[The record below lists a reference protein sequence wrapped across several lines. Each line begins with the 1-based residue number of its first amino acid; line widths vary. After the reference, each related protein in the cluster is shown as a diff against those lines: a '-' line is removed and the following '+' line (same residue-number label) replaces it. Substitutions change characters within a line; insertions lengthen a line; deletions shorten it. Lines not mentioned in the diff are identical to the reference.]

1 MTRGVV
7 SLRPRSATVA
17 GLSRSTPAAC
27 RRQRRGPMTE
37 AKRESSLL
45 FSLRELE
52 DIERQRVDAERAA
65 EEGRRRAAERARAE
79 RATAARREEARRL
92 EEAEAR
98 RKETEREQR
107 EEAARRA
114 ALERATVERV
124 RAEVQARAEAE
135 LAGARRNHELAL
147 VGHRASILRARYRW
161 LAVASML
168 ATALVGAFA
177 ATLSAELRSTE
188 RLAVERAA
196 AFARE
201 RDARV
206 RAASDLVAMNVR
218 VRELETKLSALRASG
233 ETPRPASTAPSPSTG
248 THPKPKISKPPR
260 TGQVCKGD
268 GDPLNG
274 CL

>member
-1 MTRGVV
+1 VHRV
-7 SLRPRSATVA
+7 SIAFD
-17 GLSRSTPAAC
+17 PAALA
-27 RRQRRGPMTE
+27 GGSIDTPMAE

-65 EEGRRRAAERARAE
+65 EESRRRAAEQARV
-79 RATAARREEARRL
+79 RRVEEARRD
-92 EEAEAR
+92 EARRMEAAEAR
-98 RKETEREQR
+98 RKEAEREER
-107 EEAARRA
+107 EAAARQA

-124 RAEVQARAEAE
+124 RAEVNARAEAE
-135 LAGARRNHELAL
+135 LAEARRNHELAL
-147 VGHRASILRARYRW
+147 VRHRATILRARYRW
-161 LAVASML
+161 LAVASLL

-177 ATLSAELRSTE
+177 ATLTSELRSTE

-206 RAASDLVAMNVR
+206 RAASELVAMNVR
-218 VRELETKLSALRASG
+218 MRELETKLSALRASG
-233 ETPRPASTAPSPSTG
+233 ETPPPASTPPNPSTG
-248 THPKPKISKPPR
+248 QHPKAPRVSKPPR
-260 TGQVCKGD
+260 TGQACKGD

-274 CL
+274 CLN

>member
-1 MTRGVV
+1 M
-7 SLRPRSATVA
+7 A
-17 GLSRSTPAAC
+17 
-27 RRQRRGPMTE
+27 E
-37 AKRESSLL
+37 AKRDSSLL

-79 RATAARREEARRL
+79 RAEASRREEARRI
-92 EEAEAR
+92 EAAEAR
-98 RKETEREQR
+98 RKEAEREQR
-107 EEAARRA
+107 EEAARQA

-135 LAGARRNHELAL
+135 LAEARRNHELA
-147 VGHRASILRARYRW
+147 VVRHRAGILRARYRW
-161 LAVASML
+161 LALASL
-168 ATALVGAFA
+168 LTTAVVGAFA

-188 RLAVERAA
+188 RLADERAA

-206 RAASDLVAMNVR
+206 RAASDLVAMNLR
-218 VRELETKLSALRASG
+218 VRELETKLSELRASG
-233 ETPRPASTAPSPSTG
+233 ETPRPATTPPAPSAG
-248 THPKPKISKPPR
+248 THPKPPKIVKPPR
-260 TGQVCKGD
+260 TPQTCKGD

-274 CL
+274 CLN